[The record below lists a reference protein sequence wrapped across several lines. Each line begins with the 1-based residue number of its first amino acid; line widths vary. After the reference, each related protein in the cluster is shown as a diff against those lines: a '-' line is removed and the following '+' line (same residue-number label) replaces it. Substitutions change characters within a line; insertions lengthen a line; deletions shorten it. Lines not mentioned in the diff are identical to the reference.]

1 MTILITGANRGLGFE
16 TVKALA
22 ADPTRT
28 IILAGHDQPG
38 LGQAAE
44 RIESVTGNQNLQ
56 PMFLD
61 LASLANVRDF
71 AAAYQAL
78 SLPPLAI
85 LICNAA
91 VSKRSLAARSAEG
104 YELTFAVNHLG
115 HFLLVN
121 LLIGQMPGPG
131 RIHFVSSGAHDPAR
145 ANGPMQAPRYVN
157 AEWLAYP
164 ERDPDQPVNE
174 KIAGGQ
180 AYATSKLCNV
190 LTAFELARRLEARGL
205 STPEKPITANASNPG
220 LMAGTGLGRD
230 ERGMTRF
237 MWYHVLPFMSRFI
250 PGGRT
255 TAESGADLAYLVTAP
270 EMAAVTGRYF
280 DGREMVPSSAAAQD
294 LDLAADLWTTSIALC
309 HLQPGDSPLI

>member
-16 TVKALA
+16 TAKALA
-22 ADPTRT
+22 ADTT
-28 IILAGHDQPG
+28 LTLILAGRDQPG
-38 LGQAAE
+38 LDQAAGL
-44 RIESVTGNQNLQ
+44 IQSATGNQNLR

-61 LASLANVRDF
+61 LASLAKVRDF
-71 AAAYQAL
+71 AAKYRAL
-78 SLPPLAI
+78 ALPPLAI

-91 VSKRSLAARSAEG
+91 VSKTSVAARSADG
-104 YELTFAVNHLG
+104 YELAFAVNHLG
-115 HFLLVN
+115 HFLLVH
-121 LLIGQMPGPG
+121 LLLDQISGPG

-145 ANGPMQAPRYVN
+145 ANGPMQVPRYVKT
-157 AEWLAYP
+157 EWLAYP
-164 ERDPDQPVNE
+164 ERDPEQPATE

-190 LTAFELARRLEARGL
+190 LTAFELARQLEARGL

-250 PGGRT
+250 PSGRT
-255 TAESGADLAYLVTAP
+255 TAESGTDLAYLVTAP
-270 EMAAVTGRYF
+270 ELAGVTGRYF
-280 DGREMVPSSAAAQD
+280 NGREMVPSSIAAQD
-294 LDLAADLWTTSIALC
+294 PELAADLWNASIALA